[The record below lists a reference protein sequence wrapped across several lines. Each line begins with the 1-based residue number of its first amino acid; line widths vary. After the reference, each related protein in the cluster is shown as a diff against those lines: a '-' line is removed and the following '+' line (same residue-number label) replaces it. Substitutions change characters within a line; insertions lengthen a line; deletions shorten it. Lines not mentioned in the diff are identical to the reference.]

1 MRLTPIN
8 SAEAVFE
15 AFHDPQLSEL
25 AQWTV
30 TSDGVTGF
38 KVWQNW
44 VWVQWEW
51 GQPAAD
57 GRVVRFARTLD
68 LDCSR

>member
-25 AQWTV
+25 KHWSV
-30 TSDGVTGF
+30 TAEGVTGF

-44 VWVQWEW
+44 VWVQ
-51 GQPAAD
+51 
-57 GRVVRFARTLD
+57 
-68 LDCSR
+68 